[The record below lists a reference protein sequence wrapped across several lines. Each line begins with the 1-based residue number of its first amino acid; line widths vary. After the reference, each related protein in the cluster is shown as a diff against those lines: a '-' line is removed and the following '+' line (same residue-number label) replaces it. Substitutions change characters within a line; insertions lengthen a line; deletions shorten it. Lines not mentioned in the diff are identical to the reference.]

1 MIRFTGN
8 KSGFTLIEIIVAI
21 ALSSIVI
28 TVVYQVMTVSTKTNN
43 VIKDQT
49 AAMSSLDATVDTIR
63 QMVMPAKNLTIGD
76 SAVETVPEGADIIKC
91 VDNVIYLNDKVIGSA
106 SQFAVNHIELKFS
119 TQEAGKVLRM
129 ELECYDENNGLLDG
143 KTRQVDFFL
152 QSLGENG
159 DGKIKSSAEGTYKNC
174 IVFSTMKPSD

>member
-8 KSGFTLIEIIVAI
+8 KSGFTLIEVIVAI
-21 ALSSIVI
+21 LLSTVVI

-43 VIKDQT
+43 VITEQT
-49 AAMSSLDATVDTIR
+49 SAMSSLDATVDTIR
-63 QMVMPAKNLTIGD
+63 QTVMPAKNLTIGD
-76 SAVETVPEGADIIKC
+76 SSVEAVPEGADIIKC
-91 VDNVIYLNDKVIGSA
+91 VDNVIYLNNNVIGSA
-106 SQFAVNHIELKFS
+106 SLYAVNHIELKFS
-119 TQEAGKVLRM
+119 AQESGKVLRM
-129 ELECYDENNGLLDG
+129 ELECYDENNGLLEG

-159 DGKIKSSAEGTYKNC
+159 EGKIKNSAEGTYKNC